1 MFYVRGEKILKSA
14 QEMIE
19 LQMECMRDYV
29 MRNIESNIKQGYKGF
44 CTTKYRCPDWL
55 QQELEALGYRISI
68 YGTNN
73 DKVQILWWKEGE

>member
-1 MFYVRGEKILKSA
+1 MFYIRGEKILKSA

-44 CTTKYRCPDWL
+44 CTTIQRCPDWL

-68 YGTNN
+68 YGINN
-73 DKVQILWWKEGE
+73 DKVQIVWWKEGE